1 MRPRESRPHRASS
14 EKVYGDD
21 MASLQKGDPSLDAGQ
36 AGEEIRHLLGDSSLG
51 RILVASS
58 GKGLVSILMGEDEE
72 LLIEDLQR
80 RFPEVQLVRGD
91 GEEDRHRLKL
101 VLAFA
106 EDPSRGI
113 DLPLD
118 VRGTDFQRRVW
129 QALRE
134 IPVGQTSS
142 FTDIAQ
148 KIGEPKAMRA
158 VGNACSTNN
167 LALAVPC
174 HRVLHR
180 DGTLSGAI
188 TGATPGSASCSTGRR
203 RQHGVAADSSDTPA

>member
-21 MASLQKGDPSLDAGQ
+21 MASPQKGDPSLDAGR
-36 AGEEIRHLLGDSSLG
+36 AVEDIRHLPGDSSLG

-91 GEEDRHRLKL
+91 GEEDRHRLEL

-106 EDPSRGI
+106 EDPSRGL

-118 VRGTDFQRRVW
+118 VRGTDFQRRV
-129 QALRE
+129 
-134 IPVGQTSS
+134 
-142 FTDIAQ
+142 
-148 KIGEPKAMRA
+148 
-158 VGNACSTNN
+158 
-167 LALAVPC
+167 
-174 HRVLHR
+174 
-180 DGTLSGAI
+180 
-188 TGATPGSASCSTGRR
+188 
-203 RQHGVAADSSDTPA
+203 

>member
-1 MRPRESRPHRASS
+1 MRPGESRPHRASS
-14 EKVYGDD
+14 EKVCGDD
-21 MASLQKGDPSLDAGQ
+21 MASPQKGDPSLDAGQ
-36 AGEEIRHLLGDSSLG
+36 AGEEIRYLLGDSSLG

-58 GKGLVSILMGEDEE
+58 GKGPVSILMGEDEE

-106 EDPSRGI
+106 EDPSRGL

-134 IPVGQTSS
+134 IPVGQTSCRS
-142 FTDIAQ
+142 AAT
-148 KIGEPKAMRA
+148 
-158 VGNACSTNN
+158 CSS
-167 LALAVPC
+167 P
-174 HRVLHR
+174 
-180 DGTLSGAI
+180 
-188 TGATPGSASCSTGRR
+188 RR
-203 RQHGVAADSSDTPA
+203 PAPPSRN

>member
-1 MRPRESRPHRASS
+1 
-14 EKVYGDD
+14 
-21 MASLQKGDPSLDAGQ
+21 MASPQKGDPALDAGQ
-36 AGEEIRHLLGDSSLG
+36 AGEEIRYLLGDSSLG

-91 GEEDRHRLKL
+91 GEEDRHRLEL
-101 VLAFA
+101 MLAFA
-106 EDPSRGI
+106 EDPSRGL

-134 IPVGQTSS
+134 IPVGQ
-142 FTDIAQ
+142 
-148 KIGEPKAMRA
+148 
-158 VGNACSTNN
+158 
-167 LALAVPC
+167 
-174 HRVLHR
+174 
-180 DGTLSGAI
+180 
-188 TGATPGSASCSTGRR
+188 ASC
-203 RQHGVAADSSDTPA
+203 

>member
-1 MRPRESRPHRASS
+1 MSSKRESDRASAR
-14 EKVYGDD
+14 GD
-21 MASLQKGDPSLDAGQ
+21 AAEVIRFLV
-36 AGEEIRHLLGDSSLG
+36 GESTLG
-51 RILVASS
+51 IMLVAFSS
-58 GKGLVSILMGEDEE
+58 KGLVSILMGEDEE

-80 RFPEVQLVRGD
+80 RFPEAQLVRGD
-91 GEEDRHRLKL
+91 GEEDRHRLEL
-101 VLAFA
+101 VLALA
-106 EDPSRGI
+106 ENPSRGL

-118 VRGTDFQRRVW
+118 VRGTEFQRKVW

-142 FTDIAQ
+142 FTDIAS

-167 LALAVPC
+167 LALAIPC

-180 DGTLSGAI
+180 DGTLSGGYYWGDARQRVLLDRE
-188 TGATPGSASCSTGRR
+188 AT
-203 RQHGVAADSSDTPA
+203 AAPRGG

>member
-1 MRPRESRPHRASS
+1 
-14 EKVYGDD
+14 
-21 MASLQKGDPSLDAGQ
+21 MASPQKGDPSLDAGQ

-51 RILVASS
+51 RIPVASS

-80 RFPEVQLVRGD
+80 RFPEVQRVRGD
-91 GEEDRHRLKL
+91 GEEDRHPLKL

-134 IPVGQTSS
+134 IPVGQTSCRS
-142 FTDIAQ
+142 AAT
-148 KIGEPKAMRA
+148 
-158 VGNACSTNN
+158 CSS
-167 LALAVPC
+167 P
-174 HRVLHR
+174 
-180 DGTLSGAI
+180 
-188 TGATPGSASCSTGRR
+188 RR
-203 RQHGVAADSSDTPA
+203 TAPPSRN

>member
-21 MASLQKGDPSLDAGQ
+21 MASPQKDAGQ
-36 AGEEIRHLLGDSSLG
+36 AGEEIRYLLGDSSLG

-106 EDPSRGI
+106 ADPSRG
-113 DLPLD
+113 LELALD

-134 IPVGQTSS
+134 IPVGQTSCRS
-142 FTDIAQ
+142 AAT
-148 KIGEPKAMRA
+148 
-158 VGNACSTNN
+158 CSS
-167 LALAVPC
+167 P
-174 HRVLHR
+174 
-180 DGTLSGAI
+180 
-188 TGATPGSASCSTGRR
+188 RR
-203 RQHGVAADSSDTPA
+203 TAPPSRN

>member
-1 MRPRESRPHRASS
+1 MSSKRE
-14 EKVYGDD
+14 
-21 MASLQKGDPSLDAGQ
+21 GDPSLDAGK
-36 AGEEIRHLLGDSSLG
+36 AGEEIQFLVGKSSLG
-51 RILVASS
+51 LMLVASS
-58 GKGLVSILMGEDEE
+58 SKGVVSILMGEDEE

-80 RFPEVQLVRGD
+80 RFPEAQLVRGD
-91 GEEDRHRLKL
+91 REEDRHRLKL

-106 EDPSRGI
+106 EDPSRGL

-142 FTDIAQ
+142 FTDIAH

-167 LALAVPC
+167 LALAIPC

-180 DGTLSGAI
+180 DGTLSEGFHWGDARQRVLLDRE
-188 TGATPGSASCSTGRR
+188 AAVAPGG
-203 RQHGVAADSSDTPA
+203 G

>member
-1 MRPRESRPHRASS
+1 MPSKRESDRAPAG
-14 EKVYGDD
+14 GD
-21 MASLQKGDPSLDAGQ
+21 AA
-36 AGEEIRHLLGDSSLG
+36 EEIRFLLGESTLG
-51 RILVASS
+51 LMLVASS
-58 GKGLVSILMGEDEE
+58 SKGLVSILMGEDEE

-80 RFPEVQLVRGD
+80 RFPEAQLVRGD
-91 GEEDRHRLKL
+91 GVEDRHRLEL
-101 VLAFA
+101 VLALA
-106 EDPSRGI
+106 ENPSREL

-118 VRGTDFQRRVW
+118 VRGTEFQRKVW

-142 FTDIAQ
+142 FTDIAS

-167 LALAVPC
+167 LALAIPC

-180 DGTLSGAI
+180 DGTLSGGYYWGDARQRVLLDRE
-188 TGATPGSASCSTGRR
+188 AT
-203 RQHGVAADSSDTPA
+203 AAPRGG